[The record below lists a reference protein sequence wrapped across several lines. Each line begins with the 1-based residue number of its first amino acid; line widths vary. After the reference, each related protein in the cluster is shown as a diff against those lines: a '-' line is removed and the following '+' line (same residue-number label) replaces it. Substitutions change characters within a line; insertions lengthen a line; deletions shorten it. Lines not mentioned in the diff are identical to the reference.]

1 MIFTVII
8 LSILWFAGLYLIWAF
23 SNSDSEFEEINVHEE
38 KKSD

>member
-8 LSILWFAGLYLIWAF
+8 VSVLWFAGLYLIWAF
-23 SNSDSEFEEINVHEE
+23 RESNKEFEEIIIYEE

>member
-1 MIFTVII
+1 MKTTII

-23 SNSDSEFEEINVHEE
+23 RESNSEFEEIIIYEE

>member
-23 SNSDSEFEEINVHEE
+23 SNSDSEFEEIIIYEE
-38 KKSD
+38 KISD

>member
-23 SNSDSEFEEINVHEE
+23 SNSDSEFEEINVNE
-38 KKSD
+38 KKKSE